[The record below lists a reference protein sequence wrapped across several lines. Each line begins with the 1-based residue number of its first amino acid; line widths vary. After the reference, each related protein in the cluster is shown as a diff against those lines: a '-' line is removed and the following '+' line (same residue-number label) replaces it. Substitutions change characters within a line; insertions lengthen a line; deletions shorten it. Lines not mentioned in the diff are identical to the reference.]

1 MLRWCTF
8 FAVFVALLASSNFA
22 RACATCAAGDPSL
35 SASGSEKPFESRKR
49 ISLDLRATKSSAN
62 DIDVSEQRLELRA
75 DFALSQA
82 FLISAALP
90 TIRRAIQD
98 RDRRES
104 VPRADGATSRELTLG
119 DAELRASSIAY
130 DSGISRVRRMVLIFG
145 GSKFPT
151 APLQTDA
158 HGAVLPV
165 ALQPGCGSIVPIL
178 GASFV
183 ASASPLTF
191 TASTSF
197 YLPFSVRDGPH
208 AGDSWRTSFTLQFQ
222 PAKSKIA
229 TRFGAST
236 RLDQAGLLSN
246 NGDDAIVD
254 PNSGGLVVYGS
265 GEIIV
270 TPAPDLVLGIGFF
283 SPAFQFLRGNE
294 RETTIAT
301 MTASYD
307 F

>member
-1 MLRWCTF
+1 
-8 FAVFVALLASSNFA
+8 
-22 RACATCAAGDPSL
+22 L

-75 DFALSQA
+75 DFALSET
-82 FLISAALP
+82 FLITAALP
-90 TIRRAIQD
+90 TIHRSIASQ
-98 RDRRES
+98 
-104 VPRADGATSRELTLG
+104 DGAISHELTLG
-119 DAELRASSIAY
+119 DAELHASSIAY
-130 DSGISRVRRMVLIFG
+130 DSGISRVRRMVLVFA

-158 HGAVLPV
+158 HGIALPV

-183 ASASPLTF
+183 ATALPLTF

-197 YLPFSVRDGPH
+197 YLPFSVREGPH
-208 AGDSWRTSFTLQFQ
+208 AGDSWRTSITLQLQ
-222 PAKSKIA
+222 PAQSKIA
-229 TRFGAST
+229 TRFGVST

-246 NGDDAIVD
+246 DGESAIVD

-265 GEIIV
+265 GEIIA
-270 TPAPDLVLGIGFF
+270 TPATDVVFGIGFF
-283 SPAFQFLRGNE
+283 SPAIQLLRGNE
-294 RETTIAT
+294 RERTIA
-301 MTASYD
+301 MATASYD

>member
-1 MLRWCTF
+1 MLRWCFF
-8 FAVFVALLASSNFA
+8 FAVFLALLSSSNLA
-22 RACATCAAGDPSL
+22 LACATCSAGDPSL

-75 DFALSQA
+75 DFALSQS

-90 TIRRAIQD
+90 TIHRSIENR
-98 RDRRES
+98 
-104 VPRADGATSRELTLG
+104 DGAISRELTLG
-119 DAELRASSIAY
+119 DAELRASAIAY
-130 DSGISRVRRMVLIFG
+130 DSGISRLRRMVLVFG

-158 HGAVLPV
+158 HGVVLPV

-178 GASFV
+178 GAALV

-197 YLPFSVRDGPH
+197 YLPFSVHDGPH

-222 PAKSKIA
+222 PAKSKVA
-229 TRFGAST
+229 TRFGVSS

-246 NGDDAIVD
+246 DGDGAIVD

-270 TPAPDLVLGIGFF
+270 SPANDLVLGVGFF
-283 SPAFQFLRGNE
+283 APAIQLLRGNE
-294 RETTIAT
+294 RESTIA
-301 MTASYD
+301 MATASYD

>member
-1 MLRWCTF
+1 MLRWSLFC
-8 FAVFVALLASSNFA
+8 AVFVAFVTSSNMA
-22 RACATCAAGDPSL
+22 TACATCAAGDPSL

-49 ISLDLRATKSSAN
+49 ISVDLRATTSSAN
-62 DIDVSEQRLELRA
+62 DIEVSERRLELRA
-75 DFALSQA
+75 DFALSQT
-82 FLISAALP
+82 FMITAALP
-90 TIRRAIQD
+90 FIHRSIQNG
-98 RDRRES
+98 
-104 VPRADGATSRELTLG
+104 DGVTSRELTLG

-130 DSGISRVRRMVLIFG
+130 DSGISPVRRMVLVFG

-158 HGAVLPV
+158 HGMALPV

-197 YLPFSVRDGPH
+197 YFPFSVRDGPH

-229 TRFGAST
+229 TRFGVST
-236 RLDQAGLLSN
+236 RLDQAGTL
-246 NGDDAIVD
+246 GDQATVD

-270 TPAPDLVLGIGFF
+270 SPASDAVFGLGFF
-283 SPAFQFLRGNE
+283 SPAIQLLRGNE
-294 RETTIAT
+294 RETTIEMAT
-301 MTASYD
+301 LSYD